1 MPTRQFTAKTVD
13 EATDLALE
21 TLGLNQEEVEIVVV
35 NPGRSGILGF
45 GGEAAEIHVTPV
57 DEAGE
62 AVPPIEAQPVEAE
75 AVENEAGEPDEE
87 SAPRRSRGGRN
98 RRGRGRGRGRG
109 PGDSQPQNDDEPASA
124 DSEST
129 PEPVAD
135 AASSDDD
142 PEESSTPV
150 ETPTAKELEPREP
163 RQQREY
169 REREPR
175 HPGPDPEVEK
185 VAAEVLEYLLGAMD
199 VTVQTFVSEEESTD
213 SDVAFELEGEDSGLL
228 IGRRG
233 ETLQSLQFLLNM
245 IINKRIERSCYVTI
259 DVEGYRERRQE
270 NLAETADSAADR
282 AVDSKREQTLQPMTA
297 ADRRIIH
304 MTLAEHPDVM
314 TESSGEGD
322 QRRVVILLKD

>member
-21 TLGLNQEEVEIVVV
+21 TLGLNREEVEIVVV

-45 GGEAAEIHVTPV
+45 GGEPAEIHVTLIDEQVEEAPPV
-57 DEAGE
+57 
-62 AVPPIEAQPVEAE
+62 EAQPTEGDEAS
-75 AVENEAGEPDEE
+75 DER
-87 SAPRRSRGGRN
+87 PQRRSRGGRN

-109 PGDSQPQNDDEPASA
+109 RADSQSSDEDAPLSDDPGA
-124 DSEST
+124 T
-129 PEPVAD
+129 PEPAMVAD
-135 AASSDDD
+135 SDDD
-142 PEESSTPV
+142 SEEASAPV
-150 ETPTAKELEPREP
+150 AATKSEP
-163 RQQREY
+163 RQQRER

-175 HPGPDPEVEK
+175 QPGPDPEVEK
-185 VAAEVLEYLLGAMD
+185 VAAEVLDYLLGAMD
-199 VTVQTFVSEEESTD
+199 VTVQTFVSEEDSTD

-270 NLAETADSAADR
+270 NLAETADRAADR
-282 AVDSKREQTLQPMTA
+282 AVGSGREQTLQPMTA

-304 MTLAEHPDVM
+304 MTLADHPDVM

>member
-21 TLGLNQEEVEIVVV
+21 TLGLNREEVEIAVV

-45 GGEAAEIHVTPV
+45 GGEPAEIHVTPV
-57 DEAGE
+57 DEQIEE
-62 AVPPIEAQPVEAE
+62 APAVEAQPAE
-75 AVENEAGEPDEE
+75 GDEPSEE
-87 SAPRRSRGGRN
+87 RAPRRSRGGRN
-98 RRGRGRGRGRG
+98 RRGRGRGRARDREESQERN
-109 PGDSQPQNDDEPASA
+109 DSAPTSDDSGTAS
-124 DSEST
+124 
-129 PEPVAD
+129 EPVAEVVD
-135 AASSDDD
+135 TGDETDDTAAAIEASKS
-142 PEESSTPV
+142 
-150 ETPTAKELEPREP
+150 EPREP
-163 RQQREY
+163 RQQREH

-175 HPGPDPEVEK
+175 QPGPDPEVEK
-185 VAAEVLEYLLGAMD
+185 VAAEVLDYLLSSMD

-245 IINKRIERSCYVTI
+245 IINKRIERSVYVTI

-270 NLAETADSAADR
+270 NLAETADRAADR
-282 AVDSKREQTLQPMTA
+282 AVGSGREQALQPMTP

-304 MTLAEHPDVM
+304 MTLADHPDVM